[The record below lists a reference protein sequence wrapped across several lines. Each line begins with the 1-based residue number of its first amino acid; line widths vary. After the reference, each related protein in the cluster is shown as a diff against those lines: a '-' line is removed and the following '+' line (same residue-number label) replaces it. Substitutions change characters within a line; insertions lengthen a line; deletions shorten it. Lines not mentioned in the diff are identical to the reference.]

1 MSDIEELQ
9 QRISAAMERVAG
21 GLENLGKADTSEAD
35 ALKQALEEERTV
47 SAQLEERLRA
57 LKDRQAQELATAQ
70 AQAAE
75 SGEKVAALDL
85 ELQRLRGA
93 NDKLREANAALR
105 EANAAGLGDA
115 TLINGG
121 LQAEV
126 DALKA
131 ARAADM
137 AEANAILTALTPL
150 LQPDAAAGEE
160 GTHA

>member
-1 MSDIEELQ
+1 MSDIEGLQ
-9 QRISAAMERVAG
+9 QRLSAAMERVAA
-21 GLENLGKADTSEAD
+21 GLENLGGQDQAEA
-35 ALKQALEEERTV
+35 LQQALEEERTV

-57 LKDRQAQELATAQ
+57 LKERQAQELATAQ

-93 NDKLREANAALR
+93 NDQLREANAALR

-115 TLINGG
+115 DLINSG
-121 LQAEV
+121 LQAEL

-150 LQPDAAAGEE
+150 LQPEAASTEE